1 MSAADLAL
9 PSNVVTAGNGAQ
21 GTVAAGQGIFSVF
34 HQSWAGYQSGVAADF
49 NFQPIMFFHYQGS
62 VFSDANSAHA
72 YAQSGADYV
81 NTRSTSV
88 APIDCTQN
96 AGVPCQIGGYIA
108 SDGSEVIYGLANVN
122 YCVIETMAHGDP
134 TLMSA
139 DSDTVSKVQ
148 ADTLTLG
155 IQEAQN
161 ACVGSSPN
169 PPSPQPPTPR
179 PAPPTVTPVPP
190 TATPVPHTEFH
201 IVTAQLQKSGASS
214 NAQLPA
220 LTKVKHGKSA
230 MLYTLIQ
237 VTSGR
242 AGLSASYSFVVKTGS
257 KTVLNRTM
265 TGVLH
270 SPNPQGSYVASMP
283 AKFKNRGTYVF
294 TDRVTIDGITQ
305 SDATSFSVVK

>member
-1 MSAADLAL
+1 
-9 PSNVVTAGNGAQ
+9 
-21 GTVAAGQGIFSVF
+21 
-34 HQSWAGYQSGVAADF
+34 
-49 NFQPIMFFHYQGS
+49 
-62 VFSDANSAHA
+62 
-72 YAQSGADYV
+72 
-81 NTRSTSV
+81 
-88 APIDCTQN
+88 
-96 AGVPCQIGGYIA
+96 
-108 SDGSEVIYGLANVN
+108 
-122 YCVIETMAHGDP
+122 
-134 TLMSA
+134 
-139 DSDTVSKVQ
+139 
-148 ADTLTLG
+148 
-155 IQEAQN
+155 
-161 ACVGSSPN
+161 
-169 PPSPQPPTPR
+169 
-179 PAPPTVTPVPP
+179 
-190 TATPVPHTEFH
+190 VPHTEFH